1 MPSYLQETSTQAFET
16 GCQEAKFSRS
26 RKEQATIQVE
36 SSLPLLQHLSMEHLK
51 AHNFTQSAFLSQC
64 ITQLFFFYGVGWEL
78 FLYYPAG

>member
-51 AHNFTQSAFLSQC
+51 AHNFTQSPS
-64 ITQLFFFYGVGWEL
+64 LFVSMYHTIVFFGVGWEL
-78 FLYYPAG
+78 FL